1 MIRATSDG
9 VPYRVTFTDG
19 RFAATS
25 DTTAAKGGG
34 DAGFGPHELLEAALA
49 TCLTITLEK
58 TARQHGMPLER
69 AGAAVLLDRSRPGR
83 AGAYLRVGDA
93 RALTD
98 EQRQKL
104 AERGRELSG
113 GEDPTGNVTVR
124 TGPASG

>member
-25 DTTAAKGGG
+25 DTTAEKGGG

-58 TARQHGMPLER
+58 TARQHGIPLER
-69 AGAAVLLDRSRPGR
+69 AGAAVRLDRGRPGEP
-83 AGAYLRVGDA
+83 V
-93 RALTD
+93 LTYELEMHGPLSD

-104 AERGRELSG
+104 TEAAANCPVGKTL
-113 GEDPTGNVTVR
+113 TGKVSVHP
-124 TGPASG
+124 GPASA

>member
-19 RFAATS
+19 RFAATA
-25 DTTAAKGGG
+25 DTTALKGGG

-69 AGAAVLLDRSRPGR
+69 AGATARLDRGRPG
-83 AGAYLRVGDA
+83 GPVLTYELEMVG
-93 RALTD
+93 ALTD
-98 EQRQKL
+98 EQRRQLTEAAANCPVGKTL
-104 AERGRELSG
+104 
-113 GEDPTGNVTVR
+113 TGAISVR
-124 TGPASG
+124 PG

>member
-25 DTTAAKGGG
+25 DTTAEKGGG

-58 TARQHGMPLER
+58 TARQQGMPLER
-69 AGAAVLLDRSRPGR
+69 AGAAVRLDRSRPGEPVLTYELEMH
-83 AGAYLRVGDA
+83 GP
-93 RALTD
+93 LTD
-98 EQRQKL
+98 EQKRKL
-104 AERGRELSG
+104 ADAAANCPVGKTL
-113 GEDPTGNVTVR
+113 TGAMSVR
-124 TGPASG
+124 PG

>member
-19 RFAATS
+19 RFAAVS

-69 AGAAVLLDRSRPGR
+69 AGAAVLLDRSRPGEPVLTYELEMH
-83 AGAYLRVGDA
+83 GP
-93 RALTD
+93 LTD
-98 EQRQKL
+98 EQRQQLVNAAANCPVGKTL
-104 AERGRELSG
+104 
-113 GEDPTGNVTVR
+113 TGNVSVR
-124 TGPASG
+124 SGPASG

>member
-58 TARQHGMPLER
+58 TARQQGMPLER
-69 AGAAVLLDRSRPGR
+69 AGATVRLDRSRPGEPVLTYELEMHGSLSDDQR
-83 AGAYLRVGDA
+83 EQLVTAAANCPVGK
-93 RALTD
+93 T
-98 EQRQKL
+98 
-104 AERGRELSG
+104 LSG
-113 GEDPTGNVTVR
+113 AVTVR
-124 TGPASG
+124 AG

>member
-25 DTTAAKGGG
+25 DTTAEKGGG

-58 TARQHGMPLER
+58 TARQQGIPLER
-69 AGAAVLLDRSRPGR
+69 AGATVRLDRGRPGEPVLTYELVME
-83 AGAYLRVGDA
+83 GG
-93 RALTD
+93 LTD
-98 EQRQKL
+98 EQRRQL
-104 AERGRELSG
+104 AAAAANCPVGKTL
-113 GEDPTGNVTVR
+113 TGVISVR
-124 TGPASG
+124 PG